1 MSKPVIAFVFKV
13 LRNGLLRCI
22 LDTCPNLV
30 VMTKRSAQVGWRKG
44 TKHCTRISRAESAEK
59 HTAIFVRRTMSFIP
73 VFIYPRW
80 CRISSINSMLTIL
93 VDWNLGSISQT
104 TTTFPSSIF
113 FDGRLVSIF
122 FRRFS
127 FSTLWA
133 VFQSHLSEF
142 GRDVFFLLTVTWPS
156 FPASKL
162 ENSSLT

>member
-1 MSKPVIAFVFKV
+1 MSKPCGHDKKKCSSGVAKRDKTLYSYIARRKCRKTHGH
-13 LRNGLLRCI
+13 LR
-22 LDTCPNLV
+22 PP
-30 VMTKRSAQVGWRKG
+30 
-44 TKHCTRISRAESAEK
+44 
-59 HTAIFVRRTMSFIP
+59 FIP
-73 VFIYPRW
+73 LCTYPRW